1 MPEPLIQTRNL
12 GREFRAEGLRV
23 SALRDVTLEVDHGEF
38 VAVIGPSG
46 SGKSTLMHLLGLLDE
61 PSSGSYRLAGKETR
75 GLHPDARA
83 ELRRRDLGFV
93 FQSYNLLARSTALE
107 NVALP
112 LVYSGMPRRK
122 RRDRAAE
129 MLAFVGLEHRIDHW
143 PSQLSGGE
151 QQRVAIARAL
161 VNDPSL
167 VLADEPTGALD
178 TQTGQALM
186 GLLGSLNQAGRTIV
200 LVTHDAA
207 IGDAA
212 RRTVSMQDGRLVSDE
227 VTGRISGLATG
238 TESGCGRRA
247 RP

>member
-61 PSSGSYRLAGKETR
+61 PSAGSYRLAGKETR

-83 ELRRRDLGFV
+83 DLRRRDLGFV

-129 MLAFVGLEHRIDHW
+129 MLAFVGLEHRIG
-143 PSQLSGGE
+143 PLAE
-151 QQRVAIARAL
+151 RAIRRRA
-161 VNDPSL
+161 
-167 VLADEPTGALD
+167 T
-178 TQTGQALM
+178 
-186 GLLGSLNQAGRTIV
+186 
-200 LVTHDAA
+200 
-207 IGDAA
+207 A
-212 RRTVSMQDGRLVSDE
+212 RRDCAGARQRPVPDSR
-227 VTGRISGLATG
+227 
-238 TESGCGRRA
+238 RRA
-247 RP
+247 DRGA